1 MSSQKIGLNL
11 FGEIVNIDSPPN
23 LTELR
28 QKISEKF
35 VLKKADADELILT
48 YTKDSKTLHIHNEDD
63 YKTFLESK
71 IGNIQIDISQNSH
84 IYQENLKKLKE
95 EKEKDEKKLNDLLK
109 QNEEYKKLLST
120 KFISQKQEIIE
131 ITKQIQELFNKR
143 KKLVQYIKI
152 EKAKI
157 IKMKKTNDKAIGD
170 LEKKLGIKKS
180 KLNRTENN
188 LSAYKKRK
196 NRKLKKYHTIKE
208 NSLYNQKLHF
218 SQENRKYS
226 PVQTPQ
232 ESYFQNI
239 KMKNF
244 RKANLNKKTSPV
256 SSHEAWKDKKILNLN
271 ENKNTINPFYE
282 ENEEAKSQKQKLVKI
297 AEIICNTIKSINDI
311 TNDKSQN
318 KLIPHAET
326 QEKKEKKEKKIR
338 LKEKE
343 KEKIEEL
350 KSEGNEEINNKNSEK
365 KNEAIKNKGKKN
377 ERLISS
383 NKEKNKNLIKKI
395 EEKKIEKR
403 IKRNSKNNG
412 DKKSETNIKNNKRK

>member
-1 MSSQKIGLNL
+1 MSSQKIALNL
-11 FGEIVNIDSPPN
+11 FGEIVNIDSSPN

-48 YTKDSKTLHIHNEDD
+48 YIKDSKTLQIHNEDD

-84 IYQENLKKLKE
+84 IYQENLTKLKE

-157 IKMKKTNDKAIGD
+157 IKMKKNNDKAIGD

-196 NRKLKKYHTIKE
+196 NRK
-208 NSLYNQKLHF
+208 
-218 SQENRKYS
+218 
-226 PVQTPQ
+226 
-232 ESYFQNI
+232 
-239 KMKNF
+239 
-244 RKANLNKKTSPV
+244 
-256 SSHEAWKDKKILNLN
+256 
-271 ENKNTINPFYE
+271 
-282 ENEEAKSQKQKLVKI
+282 
-297 AEIICNTIKSINDI
+297 
-311 TNDKSQN
+311 
-318 KLIPHAET
+318 
-326 QEKKEKKEKKIR
+326 
-338 LKEKE
+338 
-343 KEKIEEL
+343 
-350 KSEGNEEINNKNSEK
+350 
-365 KNEAIKNKGKKN
+365 
-377 ERLISS
+377 
-383 NKEKNKNLIKKI
+383 
-395 EEKKIEKR
+395 
-403 IKRNSKNNG
+403 
-412 DKKSETNIKNNKRK
+412 